1 MAGFSRSEI
10 IQVLENV
17 PLFAEL
23 TGRQLK
29 ALAAECSLL
38 TFEPEQL
45 IVKEQDWGQ
54 HMIVIT
60 SGEAKV
66 FRGSKELATVGPGD
80 VVGEMSLIDGERR
93 SASVIAGG
101 PVQGLVIYG
110 TRFRKLLTEH
120 PTMVT
125 RLLVA
130 QTARL
135 RALDKQVAL
144 YG

>member
-1 MAGFSRSEI
+1 MARLSRSEI
-10 IQVLENV
+10 IKVLEDV
-17 PLFAEL
+17 PLFSDL

-38 TFEPEQL
+38 TFETGQL

-54 HMIVIT
+54 HMVAIT
-60 SGEAKV
+60 SGKAKV
-66 FRGSKELATVGPGD
+66 VRGSKQLATVGTGD

-93 SASVIAGG
+93 SASVIADG
-101 PVQGLVIYG
+101 PVEGLVIYG

-125 RLLVA
+125 KLLVA

-135 RALDKQVAL
+135 RALDKQAAL

>member
-1 MAGFSRSEI
+1 MARLSRSETI
-10 IQVLENV
+10 KVLEGV
-17 PLFAEL
+17 PLFADL

-29 ALAAECSLL
+29 ALAAECSVLA
-38 TFEPEQL
+38 FEPEQL

-54 HMIVIT
+54 HMVAII

-66 FRGSKELATVGPGD
+66 VRGRKQLATVGPGD

-93 SASVIAGG
+93 SASVIADG
-101 PVQGLVIYG
+101 PVEGLVIYG
-110 TRFRKLLTEH
+110 TRFRKLLAEH

-125 RLLVA
+125 KLLVA
-130 QTARL
+130 QTARV
-135 RALDKQVAL
+135 RALDSQVAL

>member
-1 MAGFSRSEI
+1 MTRLSRSEVI
-10 IQVLENV
+10 EVLADV
-17 PLFAEL
+17 PLFSDL

-29 ALAAECSLL
+29 ALAGECSLL
-38 TFEPEQL
+38 TFEPGES

-54 HMIVIT
+54 HMVAIT

-66 FRGSKELATVGPGD
+66 LRGGKQLATVGPGD

-93 SASVIAGG
+93 SASVIADG
-101 PVQGLVIYG
+101 PVEGLVVYG

-125 RLLVA
+125 KLLVA

-135 RALDKQVAL
+135 RALDTQAAL